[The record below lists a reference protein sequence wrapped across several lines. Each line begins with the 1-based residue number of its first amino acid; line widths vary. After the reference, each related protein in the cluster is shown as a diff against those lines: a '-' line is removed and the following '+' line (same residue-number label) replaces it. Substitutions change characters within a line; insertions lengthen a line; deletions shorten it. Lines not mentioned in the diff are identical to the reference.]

1 MHCPFC
7 GANDTKVIDSRLV
20 AEGEQVRRRRECL
33 ACGERFTTFET
44 AELVLPR
51 LIKTDGSRQPF
62 DEEKLRAGM
71 QRALEKRPVSVE
83 RLESSL
89 VHIKHKL
96 RATGERE
103 VKSLVVGELVMAELQ
118 KLDEVAYI
126 RFASVYRR
134 FQDLNEFREEIDRL
148 AREPL
153 AILDAHY
160 MARALELARK
170 GHYTTHPN
178 PRVGCVIVRD
188 GQIVGEGWHE
198 RAGEPHAEVH
208 ALHAAGE
215 LARGAT
221 AYVTLEPCSHHGRTP
236 PCADALV
243 NAGVAR
249 VVAAMQDPNPE
260 VAGRGLQRLAQAGI
274 ATESGVLEG
283 EARKLN
289 QGFLKRMEH
298 GLPFVRVKLAMSL
311 DGRTAMES
319 GESQWITGPAA
330 RSAVQRLR
338 AQASVVLTGADTV
351 LADNARL
358 TVRADELGLDAD
370 QTALV
375 MSRPP
380 LRVLVDGRL
389 RVPLDAPFFKAGP
402 VLVATCVAV
411 EEQYANGP
419 ECLIVPGYDGQ
430 VDLRQL
436 LVELAHRGVNEVL
449 LELNEEAL
457 AADLDA

>member
-1 MHCPFC
+1 M
-7 GANDTKVIDSRLV
+7 
-20 AEGEQVRRRRECL
+20 
-33 ACGERFTTFET
+33 T
-44 AELVLPR
+44 A
-51 LIKTDGSRQPF
+51 SAQ
-62 DEEKLRAGM
+62 
-71 QRALEKRPVSVE
+71 Q
-83 RLESSL
+83 
-89 VHIKHKL
+89 
-96 RATGERE
+96 
-103 VKSLVVGELVMAELQ
+103 
-118 KLDEVAYI
+118 
-126 RFASVYRR
+126 
-134 FQDLNEFREEIDRL
+134 
-148 AREPL
+148 

-160 MARALELARK
+160 MARALELARR

-188 GQIVGEGWHE
+188 GEVVGEGWHI

-208 ALHAAGE
+208 ALRAAGDN
-215 LARGAT
+215 ARGAT

-289 QGFLKRMEH
+289 EGFLKRMEH

-330 RSAVQRLR
+330 RAAVQRLR

-358 TVRADELGLDAD
+358 TVRADELGLDAE

-402 VLVATCVAV
+402 ALVATCMAV

-419 ECLIVPGYDGQ
+419 ECMIVADEDGQ
-430 VDLRQL
+430 VDLRRL
-436 LVELAHRGVNEVL
+436 LVELAARGVNEVL
-449 LELNEEAL
+449 VEAGPRLAGAFARQGLVDEFQIFVAGKFLGSSARPLLDWPLAHMKDAPQLKIIDIRAVGDDWRVIAVPVAL
-457 AADLDA
+457 ASV